1 MVPTGKPAGKRPP
14 RPEFVAAAVD
24 DQAHAVA
31 GHGDRYRVVGVGQQQ
46 HGGGAPGDA
55 DHLAH
60 QAAGIDHRLPDM
72 HAFAAAGVE
81 HQPLLH
87 RVQVD
92 VQHRCQLHI
101 QATALGHV
109 QQFAQLGGVQ
119 RGGRQ
124 AGQARVGQQQLV
136 AQPASAHTGCTR
148 RLAGPRSCASQP
160 AWSSSTIRVMASAR

>member
-1 MVPTGKPAGKRPP
+1 
-14 RPEFVAAAVD
+14 
-24 DQAHAVA
+24 
-31 GHGDRYRVVGVGQQQ
+31 
-46 HGGGAPGDA
+46 
-55 DHLAH
+55 
-60 QAAGIDHRLPDM
+60 M

-109 QQFAQLGGVQ
+109 QQFAQLGVVQ
-119 RGGRQ
+119 RGGLQ

-136 AQPASAHTGCTR
+136 AQFTILVDQLAMAGRLILDLVAELARQARQRPHRLHQAVGLPAQLREPAGLVVKHDQATG
-148 RLAGPRSCASQP
+148 GPA
-160 AWSSSTIRVMASAR
+160 